1 MSEQTN
7 LQNKAQ
13 GGAEDSGR
21 YFQYMADFVGLSKE
35 DNRAIQQT
43 ASIIE
48 HHLPEIVSKFY
59 SHLLRYPP
67 TRKFF
72 LKKDGSID
80 QEYVELRM
88 RHLTN
93 FWLRAAKGNFD
104 DEFARYVDYVGRAHT
119 AHGADPTIY
128 IAERYVIGQVGFMQH
143 AINEAITNDLRDVDD
158 ELETTANEA
167 WDRLMMVILEML
179 ARAYGNEREAETF
192 DALVTIDQQAVD
204 RMAQEA
210 FTLEH
215 DKDKPVAHKDML
227 VGRADE
233 IPENSRKIVHVGAT
247 SIGIFHHKG
256 QWFAYRNSCLHRGG
270 PVCTGTLDGDTLT
283 CPWHG
288 FQYNVTDGH
297 LLVDPAARLENYDV
311 SIVEGDIHLLVPDFS
326 EPASASASA
335 EAPAD
340 APAPA
345 PVANDELNPN
355 EFHLSDVAPGQTVL
369 VHLDGQGVAV
379 FNLDGTF
386 HATQAECTHEGGPLN
401 EGKMDGETVTCPWH
415 GSCFNVKTGEVVH
428 GPARQPI
435 QTFRVTIDGAIGRIE
450 SL

>member
-7 LQNKAQ
+7 LKDKAQ
-13 GGAEDSGR
+13 GGAEDAGR

-35 DNRAIQQT
+35 DVSAIQQT

-48 HHLPEIVSKFY
+48 HHLPKIVSKFY

-93 FWLRAAKGNFD
+93 FWLHASKGNFD

-119 AHGADPTIY
+119 SHGADPKIY

-143 AINEAITNDLRDVDD
+143 AISEAITNDLRHVNE
-158 ELETTANEA
+158 ELELAANEA

-192 DALVTIDQQAVD
+192 DALVPIDQQAVD

-215 DKDKPVAHKDML
+215 DKDKPVAHKDVL

-233 IPENSRKIVHVGAT
+233 IPENSRKIVNIDAI

-256 QWFAYRNSCLHRGG
+256 QWIAHRNSCLHRGG
-270 PVCTGTLDGDTLT
+270 PVCTGKLDGDTLT

-288 FQYNVTDGH
+288 FQYDVTNGH
-297 LLVDPAARLENYDV
+297 LLVDPAAKLESYEV
-311 SIVEGDIHLLVPDFS
+311 KIVEGDVHLFIPDYS
-326 EPASASASA
+326 TPTPAT
-335 EAPAD
+335 D
-340 APAPA
+340 Q
-345 PVANDELNPN
+345 LKPN
-355 EFHLSDVAPGQTVL
+355 EFLLSDVAPGQTYL
-369 VHLDGQGVAV
+369 VHLNGQGVAV
-379 FNLDGTF
+379 YNLDGTF
-386 HATQAECTHEGGPLN
+386 YATQAECTHEGGPLN
-401 EGKMDGETVTCPWH
+401 EGKLDSGTVTCPLH
-415 GSCFNVKTGEVVH
+415 GSCFNIKTGAVVH

-435 QTFRVTIDGAIGRIE
+435 QTFRVAVDGTIGRIE
-450 SL
+450 A

>member
-1 MSEQTN
+1 

-13 GGAEDSGR
+13 GGAEDAGR

-35 DNRAIQQT
+35 DVSAIQQT

-48 HHLPEIVSKFY
+48 LHLPEIVAKFY
-59 SHLLRYPP
+59 SHLLRYQP

-93 FWLRAAKGNFD
+93 FWLHAAQGNFD
-104 DEFARYVDYVGRAHT
+104 DEFARYIDYVGRAHT
-119 AHGADPTIY
+119 SHGADSKIY

-143 AINEAITNDLRDVDD
+143 AISEVITRDLRHVNE
-158 ELETTANEA
+158 ELEIAANEA

-215 DKDKPVAHKDML
+215 DKDKPVAHKD
-227 VGRADE
+227 VVVARAED
-233 IPENSRKIVHVGAT
+233 IPENSRKIVNIDAI

-256 QWFAYRNSCLHRGG
+256 QWIAYHNSCLHRGG
-270 PVCTGTLDGDTLT
+270 PVCTGT
-283 CPWHG
+283 
-288 FQYNVTDGH
+288 
-297 LLVDPAARLENYDV
+297 
-311 SIVEGDIHLLVPDFS
+311 
-326 EPASASASA
+326 
-335 EAPAD
+335 
-340 APAPA
+340 
-345 PVANDELNPN
+345 
-355 EFHLSDVAPGQTVL
+355 
-369 VHLDGQGVAV
+369 
-379 FNLDGTF
+379 
-386 HATQAECTHEGGPLN
+386 
-401 EGKMDGETVTCPWH
+401 
-415 GSCFNVKTGEVVH
+415 
-428 GPARQPI
+428 
-435 QTFRVTIDGAIGRIE
+435 IDGIH
-450 SL
+450 

>member
-21 YFQYMADFVGLSKE
+21 YFHYMAEFVGLTK
-35 DNRAIQQT
+35 DDAHAIQQT
-43 ASIIE
+43 AAIIE
-48 HHLPEIVSKFY
+48 NHLPEIVSKFY

-72 LKKDGSID
+72 MKKDGSID

-93 FWLRAAKGNFD
+93 FWLRAAQGNFD
-104 DEFARYVDYVGRAHT
+104 DEFARYIDYVGRAHT
-119 AHGADPTIY
+119 SKGADPSIY

-143 AINEAITNDLRDVDD
+143 AINEAITSDLRHVDED
-158 ELETTANEA
+158 LEATANEA

-179 ARAYGNEREAETF
+179 SRAYGNEREAETF
-192 DALVTIDQQAVD
+192 DALVTIDQETVD
-204 RMAQEA
+204 RMARKA
-210 FTLEH
+210 FTLEL

-227 VGRADE
+227 IGRVDE
-233 IPENSRKIVHVGAT
+233 IPENSRKIVQAGAI

-256 QWFAYRNSCLHRGG
+256 QWFAYRNLCLHRGG

-297 LLVDPAARLENYDV
+297 LLVDPAANLESYDV
-311 SIVEGDIHLLVPDFS
+311 RIVDGDIHLLVPDFS
-326 EPASASASA
+326 EP
-335 EAPAD
+335 E
-340 APAPA
+340 PAPA
-345 PVANDELNPN
+345 ANDELKPN
-355 EFHLSDVAPGQTVL
+355 EFHVSDVAPGQTYL

-379 FNLDGTF
+379 FNMDGTF
-386 HATQAECTHEGGPLN
+386 YATQAECTHEGGPLN
-401 EGKMDGETVTCPWH
+401 EGKVGDETVTCPWH
-415 GSCFNVKTGEVVH
+415 GSCFNLKTGAVLH

-435 QTFRVTIDGAIGRIE
+435 QTFKVTIDGAIGRIE
-450 SL
+450 SR

>member
-21 YFQYMADFVGLSKE
+21 YFQYMAEFVGLNK
-35 DNRAIQQT
+35 DDAHAIQKT
-43 ASIIE
+43 APIIE

-93 FWLRAAKGNFD
+93 FWLRAAQGNFD
-104 DEFARYVDYVGRAHT
+104 DEFARYIDYVGRAHT
-119 AHGADPTIY
+119 SQGADPSIY

-143 AINEAITNDLRDVDD
+143 AINEAITSDLRHVDE
-158 ELETTANEA
+158 ELEAIANEA

-179 ARAYGNEREAETF
+179 SRAYGNEREAETF
-192 DALVTIDQQAVD
+192 DALVTIDQETVD
-204 RMAQEA
+204 RMAQKA

-227 VGRADE
+227 VGPADE
-233 IPENSRKIVHVGAT
+233 IPENSRKIVHVGAI
-247 SIGIFHHKG
+247 SIGIFHHKDR
-256 QWFAYRNSCLHRGG
+256 WFAYRNLCLHRGG
-270 PVCTGTLDGDTLT
+270 PVCTGKLDGDTLT

-297 LLVDPAARLENYDV
+297 LLVDPAARLESYDV
-311 SIVEGDIHLLVPDFS
+311 SIVDGDIHLLVPDFS
-326 EPASASASA
+326 EPA
-335 EAPAD
+335 
-340 APAPA
+340 PAPA
-345 PVANDELNPN
+345 AIDELKPN
-355 EFHLSDVAPGQTVL
+355 EFHLSEVAPGKTYL

-401 EGKMDGETVTCPWH
+401 EGKVDDETVTCPWH
-415 GSCFNVKTGEVVH
+415 GSCFNVKTGEVLH
-428 GPARQPI
+428 GPAQQPI
-435 QTFRVTIDGAIGRIE
+435 QTFKVTNDGAIGRIE
-450 SL
+450 SR

>member
-13 GGAEDSGR
+13 GGAEDACR
-21 YFQYMADFVGLSKE
+21 YFQYMADFVGLSME
-35 DNRAIQQT
+35 DSRAIQQT
-43 ASIIE
+43 APIIE

-80 QEYVELRM
+80 QEYTELRM

-93 FWLRAAKGNFD
+93 FWLRAAEANFD

-119 AHGADPTIY
+119 SHGADPTIY

-143 AINEAITNDLRDVDD
+143 AISEALTSDLRHVDE
-158 ELETTANEA
+158 ELETTAIEA

-215 DKDKPVAHKDML
+215 DKDKPVAYKDML
-227 VGRADE
+227 VGGADE
-233 IPENSRKIVHVGAT
+233 IPENSRKIVHVGAI
-247 SIGIFHHKG
+247 SIGIFNHKG
-256 QWFAYRNSCLHRGG
+256 RWFAYRNLCLHRGG
-270 PVCTGTLDGDTLT
+270 PVCTGTLEGDTLT

-288 FQYNVTDGH
+288 FQYNVTTGH
-297 LLVDPAARLENYDV
+297 LLVDPAARLESYDV
-311 SIVEGDIHLLVPDFS
+311 SIVDGDIYLLVPDFS
-326 EPASASASA
+326 EPA
-335 EAPAD
+335 
-340 APAPA
+340 PA
-345 PVANDELNPN
+345 PVVNDELKPN
-355 EFHLSDVAPGQTVL
+355 EFHLSDVAPGQTYL

-401 EGKMDGETVTCPWH
+401 EGKMAGENVTCPWH
-415 GSCFNVKTGEVVH
+415 GSCFNVKTGAVVH

-450 SL
+450 SR